1 MLECFNENLCFYLS
15 LGPWD
20 DFRSCLDLQDW
31 QRWDLC
37 LKNYFILLSD
47 ESQVLGRLSII

>member
-37 LKNYFILLSD
+37 LKTTLFDCLVNHKY
-47 ESQVLGRLSII
+47 